1 LYNNICIVESP
12 RRQPAGYLGTM
23 FLGKPWV
30 DRTVAVV
37 AALPFG
43 YVLWIDLRAGH
54 LTLPRFA
61 ILFQLSLL
69 IVTMLIR
76 TPPVRVTT
84 NPFFWLVAFVA
95 SYYGFLT
102 ASFTGSGRALVP
114 AVVTDGLSVL
124 SVLADGYARIS
135 LGRNIGF
142 VPAQRRLVLTGP
154 YRLVRHPIYSALF
167 LAEVSVILEGFSW
180 LNLALSLVFLVLIVI
195 KTLMEERFLHVDPAY
210 RRYMGEVRRRWIP
223 GLL

>member
-1 LYNNICIVESP
+1 MTVSP
-12 RRQPAGYLGTM
+12 AVAPTPGGANCFIASLGR
-23 FLGKPWV
+23 PWV
-30 DRTVAVV
+30 DRVIAVV

-43 YVLWIDLRAGH
+43 YILWKDILGGR

-61 ILFQLSLL
+61 IIFQLTLF

-84 NPFFWLVAFVA
+84 NPVFWIVTFVA

-102 ASFTGSGRALVP
+102 ASLTAVGRPLVP
-114 AVVTDGLSVL
+114 SVVTDTLSIA
-124 SVLADGYARIS
+124 SVSLDAFARVS

-142 VPAQRRLVLTGP
+142 VPAQRRLVTAGA
-154 YRLVRHPIYSALF
+154 YRFVRHPIYSALF
-167 LAEVSVILEGFSW
+167 LAEVSVALEGFSW
-180 LNLALSLVFLVLIVI
+180 VNLGLSAIFVALFVV
-195 KTLMEERFLHVDPAY
+195 KTLMEESFLRRDPVYA
-210 RRYMGEVRRRWIP
+210 RYLTEVRFRWIP